1 MNQRSRIIS
10 GVLLAIWF
18 LPLLANVSCA
28 AISQDEL
35 VKMDQ
40 AMPAKPTRPP
50 AQPRRMLVFNLC
62 NGFKHGSIPYWD
74 KALEIM
80 GKKTG
85 AFEVEI
91 SSDMSVFNA
100 ENLKGFDAVC
110 LNNTTRLKFNES
122 QRKSLMNF
130 VKGGKG
136 IVGIHAATDNFYDW
150 PEAAKMM
157 GGQFSGHPW
166 GGGGTWAFK
175 IDEPDHPLMKAFQGK
190 GFKVKDE
197 IYRTA
202 APFYS
207 RAEQLVL
214 MSLDMS
220 DEATRKRAEKPGD
233 MDTGI
238 SWIKDYG
245 KGRVFY
251 CSLGHNNEITW
262 NPAILQHY
270 LDGIQFALGDY
281 QVDTKPR
288 PVVSSAKESE
298 MDQLLEKVKTYDWGQ
313 SRLPLTE
320 LSDKI
325 REAYG
330 SRAKLREIE
339 KALIGVLEADAT
351 YAGKQWVCRK
361 LSIIGT
367 QQCVPTLSKM
377 LVDEKLSDMARYALE
392 RIPGDAVDVALI
404 ANLNKAKG
412 KARIGIVNT
421 LGERRCPVAAPMIA
435 KLVDNQDEL
444 LACASAAALG
454 KIGGSV
460 ATETLAK
467 AKANTSGKLRMVV
480 LDAYLKCA
488 DKLVA
493 GGKKK
498 QANAIYKELYDPDM
512 PAIIRVAALKGLTGV
527 K

>member
-1 MNQRSRIIS
+1 
-10 GVLLAIWF
+10 
-18 LPLLANVSCA
+18 
-28 AISQDEL
+28 
-35 VKMDQ
+35 
-40 AMPAKPTRPP
+40 
-50 AQPRRMLVFNLC
+50 
-62 NGFKHGSIPYWD
+62 
-74 KALEIM
+74 
-80 GKKTG
+80 
-85 AFEVEI
+85 
-91 SSDMSVFNA
+91 
-100 ENLKGFDAVC
+100 
-110 LNNTTRLKFNES
+110 
-122 QRKSLMNF
+122 
-130 VKGGKG
+130 
-136 IVGIHAATDNFYDW
+136 
-150 PEAAKMM
+150 
-157 GGQFSGHPW
+157 
-166 GGGGTWAFK
+166 
-175 IDEPDHPLMKAFQGK
+175 
-190 GFKVKDE
+190 
-197 IYRTA
+197 
-202 APFYS
+202 
-207 RAEQLVL
+207 
-214 MSLDMS
+214 
-220 DEATRKRAEKPGD
+220 
-233 MDTGI
+233 
-238 SWIKDYG
+238 
-245 KGRVFY
+245 
-251 CSLGHNNEITW
+251 
-262 NPAILQHY
+262 
-270 LDGIQFALGDY
+270 
-281 QVDTKPR
+281 
-288 PVVSSAKESE
+288 

-467 AKANTSGKLRMVV
+467 AKGSTSGKLRMVV